1 MGRRRGE
8 PPGMRPRI
16 TVVAVGRIRDSH
28 WKDAIAEYSK
38 RLGGMTSG
46 FSVAEVADEPTP
58 DGASDADEDRIR
70 EREGERLLAKIPER
84 DVVVAC
90 DSRGTMLDSVGLS
103 KRLARICAEGSGTGL
118 TFVIGGSL
126 GLSDA
131 VRARSDWMLSFG
143 PMTFPHALLRVM
155 LLEQVYRA
163 LKIERGEP
171 YHK

>member
-1 MGRRRGE
+1 
-8 PPGMRPRI
+8 MRPRI
-16 TVVAVGRIRDSH
+16 TVVAVGKIRDSH
-28 WKDAIAEYSK
+28 WKDAVAEYTK
-38 RLGGMTSG
+38 RLSGMTSG
-46 FSVAEVADEPTP
+46 FSVVEVADEPTP
-58 DGASDADEDRIR
+58 DGASPADEDRIR

-84 DVVVAC
+84 DVVIVC
-90 DSRGTMLDSVGLS
+90 DGRGLALDSVGLS
-103 KRLARICAEGSGTGL
+103 KRLVRICADGSGTGL

-126 GLSDA
+126 GLSAA
-131 VRARSDWMLSFG
+131 VRSRADWMLSFG